1 MITPRPTYQPCYLP
15 SNKGKYPQENG
26 HDIPKVTEP
35 EKTKKNLWS
44 WTGYGMEKE
53 AVLSSIFQWGK
64 YNRRKVVDII
74 REDPYYIM
82 AAVKDWLYLS
92 PDQAT
97 YFSSRY
103 NGEIPPKFI
112 REVSPD

>member
-1 MITPRPTYQPCYLP
+1 MELNRLR
-15 SNKGKYPQENG
+15 NG
-26 HDIPKVTEP
+26 ERSGPFE
-35 EKTKKNLWS
+35 
-44 WTGYGMEKE
+44 Y
-53 AVLSSIFQWGK
+53 FQWGK
-64 YNRRKVVDII
+64 YNRRKVIDII

-97 YFSSRY
+97 CFSSRY

-112 REVSPD
+112 KEVSPD

>member
-1 MITPRPTYQPCYLP
+1 MELNRLR
-15 SNKGKYPQENG
+15 NG
-26 HDIPKVTEP
+26 ERSGPFE
-35 EKTKKNLWS
+35 
-44 WTGYGMEKE
+44 Y
-53 AVLSSIFQWGK
+53 FRWGK

-103 NGEIPPKFI
+103 SGEIPPEFI
-112 REVSPD
+112 KKVSPD

>member
-1 MITPRPTYQPCYLP
+1 MGLNRLR
-15 SNKGKYPQENG
+15 NG
-26 HDIPKVTEP
+26 ERSGPFE
-35 EKTKKNLWS
+35 
-44 WTGYGMEKE
+44 Y
-53 AVLSSIFQWGK
+53 FQWGK

-103 NGEIPPKFI
+103 SGEIPPKFI
-112 REVSPD
+112 KEVSPD